1 MESPFDNART
11 LAETLLSESAKL
23 ELALDQQIGKLG
35 SMTQPSRAS
44 VVQNTARFRIT
55 TVLLFWIGFALASLA
70 AFAFGFLA
78 GFH

>member
-1 MESPFDNART
+1 MDSSFDKPRA
-11 LAETLLSESAKL
+11 LAETLSSDFAKL

-35 SMTQPSRAS
+35 SMTQAS
-44 VVQNTARFRIT
+44 GSPAQSMARFRMT